1 MWNSSVAGSRYIS
14 KEVSGVVDEE
24 YSTRV
29 IDGRSLAKKVE
40 EEVKK
45 GVEALKAEKG
55 ITPGLA
61 TILVGEDP
69 ASKMYVRLKHKAC
82 ERVGIH
88 AEDHDLPATISQE
101 ELIAHIQQLNQRN
114 DIHGILLQLPL
125 PRHLNDKEAMLAI
138 DPRKDAD
145 GFHPYNMGNLLIGNE
160 GFVPCTPKG
169 VIRAMEEHGV
179 QTQGKHAVVVGH
191 SNVVGKPMAAMLI
204 NRNATVSVCH
214 VFTRN
219 LEQYTLDAD
228 ILVVG
233 TGVKHLIKAD
243 MVKEGVVVFDVG
255 ITEENGKV
263 YGDVDFENVIK
274 KASLIT
280 PVPGGVGPM
289 TISILMQHVLMAA
302 KDASEYQ

>member
-1 MWNSSVAGSRYIS
+1 MVA
-14 KEVSGVVDEE
+14 EE
-24 YSTRV
+24 YSTRI
-29 IDGRSLAKKVE
+29 IDGRALAKKVE
-40 EEVKK
+40 EEVKE
-45 GVEALKAEKG
+45 GVQKLKAEKG
-55 ITPGLA
+55 IIPGLA

-82 ERVGIH
+82 ERIGIH
-88 AEDHDLPATISQE
+88 GEDHNLPASISQE
-101 ELIAHIQQLNQRN
+101 ELTTHIKQLNLRD

-125 PRHLNDKEAMLAI
+125 PKHLDDKEAMLAI
-138 DPRKDAD
+138 DPKKDAD

-179 QTQGKHAVVVGH
+179 QIQGKHAVIVGH

-214 VFTRN
+214 VFTKD
-219 LEQYTLDAD
+219 LKQYTLDAD

-263 YGDVDFENVIK
+263 YGDVDFENVVK

-302 KDASEYQ
+302 EDACEK

>member
-1 MWNSSVAGSRYIS
+1 MVA
-14 KEVSGVVDEE
+14 EE

-29 IDGRSLAKKVE
+29 IDGRALAKKVE
-40 EEVKK
+40 EEVKE
-45 GVEALKAEKG
+45 GVQKLKAEKG
-55 ITPGLA
+55 IIPGLA

-82 ERVGIH
+82 ERIGIH
-88 AEDHDLPATISQE
+88 GEDHNLPASISQE
-101 ELIAHIQQLNQRN
+101 ELTTHIKQLNLRD

-125 PRHLNDKEAMLAI
+125 PKHLDDKEAMLAI
-138 DPRKDAD
+138 DPKKDAD

-179 QTQGKHAVVVGH
+179 QIQGKHAVIVGH

-214 VFTRN
+214 VFTRD
-219 LEQYTLDAD
+219 LKQYTLDAD

-302 KDASEYQ
+302 KDACET

>member
-1 MWNSSVAGSRYIS
+1 VVA
-14 KEVSGVVDEE
+14 EE

-29 IDGRSLAKKVE
+29 IDGRALAKKVE
-40 EEVKK
+40 EEVKE
-45 GVEALKAEKG
+45 GVQKLKAEMG
-55 ITPGLA
+55 IIPGLA

-82 ERVGIH
+82 ERIGIH
-88 AEDHDLPATISQE
+88 GEDHNLPASISQE
-101 ELIAHIQQLNQRN
+101 ELTTHIKQLNLRD

-125 PRHLNDKEAMLAI
+125 PKHLDDKEAMLAI
-138 DPRKDAD
+138 DPKKDAD

-179 QTQGKHAVVVGH
+179 QIQGKHAVIVGH

-214 VFTRN
+214 VFTKD
-219 LEQYTLDAD
+219 LKQYTLDAD

-302 KDASEYQ
+302 KDACET

>member
-1 MWNSSVAGSRYIS
+1 
-14 KEVSGVVDEE
+14 
-24 YSTRV
+24 
-29 IDGRSLAKKVE
+29 
-40 EEVKK
+40 
-45 GVEALKAEKG
+45 
-55 ITPGLA
+55 
-61 TILVGEDP
+61 
-69 ASKMYVRLKHKAC
+69 MYVRLKHKAC
-82 ERVGIH
+82 ERIGIH
-88 AEDHDLPATISQE
+88 GEDHNLPASISQE
-101 ELIAHIQQLNQRN
+101 ELTTHIKQLNLRD

-125 PRHLNDKEAMLAI
+125 PKHLDDKEAMLAI
-138 DPRKDAD
+138 DPKKDAD

-179 QTQGKHAVVVGH
+179 QVQGKHAVIVGH

-214 VFTRN
+214 VFTKD
-219 LEQYTLDAD
+219 LKQYTLDAD

-302 KDASEYQ
+302 KDACET